1 MAIDIIVN
9 GDARTVEIGSTLAD
23 LLETIDIDIEDTR
36 GIAVAINN
44 EVVRRPEWKGRELYA
59 GDLVELVTARQGG

>member
-9 GDARTVEIGSTLAD
+9 GDASTLENGSTLAD
-23 LLETIDIDIEDTR
+23 LLETIDLDIEKTR

-44 EVVRRPEWKGRELYA
+44 EIVRQPEWKGRELNT